1 MRGIVEKTFSLFSK
15 NKTLMTCVI
24 LYSILSTLIVGGYGF
39 FLLTN
44 KGSPELGI
52 GDGSLYFLSFAL
64 RFSLIALVV
73 FMFIGYEF
81 FTRAKGMHRW
91 NGSRRPKTGYGSYI

>member
-1 MRGIVEKTFSLFSK
+1 
-15 NKTLMTCVI
+15 MTCVI

-81 FTRAKGMHRW
+81 FTRAKRDASLEW
-91 NGSRRPKTGYGSYI
+91 ITATQTGYGSYI